1 MRRVR
6 IDVQNIV
13 ANIIVDER
21 NDTNVMTIKNISAK
35 KKTKRVKTNIDIGDN
50 SWKIVITRRISCK
63 HNPIRMMTS
72 SHEGIA
78 IAI

>member
-6 IDVQNIV
+6 IDVQDIV

-21 NDTNVMTIKNISAK
+21 NNTNVMMIKNVSAK

-50 SWKIVITRRISCK
+50 SWKIFITQRISCK

-72 SHEGIA
+72 SHEEITIA
-78 IAI
+78 I